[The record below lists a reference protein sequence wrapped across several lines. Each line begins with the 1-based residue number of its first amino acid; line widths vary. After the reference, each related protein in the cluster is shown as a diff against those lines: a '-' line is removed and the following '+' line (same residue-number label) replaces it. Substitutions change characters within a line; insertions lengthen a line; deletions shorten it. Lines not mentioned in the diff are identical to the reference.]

1 MKVIVTGS
9 EGFLGHHLVAAL
21 AARGHRVLGLD
32 RFRVD
37 SPRSGE
43 TALCDILEGARL
55 IEQFRRYEPEGL
67 IHLAART
74 DLDGQSLDDYRANI
88 QGVSNVVSAARQT
101 PSLRRAIFTSSQLV
115 CRLGYVPKNDGD
127 YLPTTLYGQ
136 SKVCTERIVREE
148 DGGGVTWCLVRP
160 TTVWGPGMSVHYQR
174 FLRMV
179 ARRRYVHIGTEPV
192 WKTYG
197 YVGNVVHQYLRLLE
211 SEPNRIYRKTLYL
224 GDYEPLSLS
233 RWADGLARGL
243 GAPPIR
249 SMPRALA
256 RTIARIGDALN
267 AIGWK
272 AFPFNSF
279 RLDNVLTPSVFDLS
293 ETRAICG
300 PLPYT
305 VEEGIEETV
314 RWFWGTAH
322 LQPKDASERVVSS

>member
-9 EGFLGHHLVAAL
+9 AGFLGHHLVPAL

-32 RFRVD
+32 RSRGD
-37 SPRSGE
+37 SPHSGE
-43 TALCDILEGARL
+43 TVLCDILDGARL
-55 IEQFRRYEPEGL
+55 LEQFQLYEPEGL

-74 DLDGQSLDDYRANI
+74 DLDGQDLDDYGANV
-88 QGVSNVVSAARQT
+88 QGVSNVVSAVRRT

-115 CRLGYVPKNDGD
+115 GRLGYVPENDRD
-127 YLPTTLYGQ
+127 YQPTTLYGE

-160 TTVWGPGMSVHYQR
+160 TTVWGPGMSIHYQR

-179 ARRRYVHIGTEPV
+179 ARGRYVHIGAEPV

-197 YVGNVVHQYLRLLE
+197 YVGNVVHQYLCLLE
-211 SEPNRIYRKTLYL
+211 SEPNRIHRKTLYL
-224 GDYEPLSLS
+224 GDYEPLSLRS
-233 RWADGLARGL
+233 WADGLARAL

-256 RTIARIGDALN
+256 HAIARIGDTLN

-279 RLDNVLTPSVFDLS
+279 RLDNVLTQSVYDLS

-305 VEEGIEETV
+305 MEKSIEETAI
-314 RWFWGTAH
+314 WFRGAA
-322 LQPKDASERVVSS
+322 LLRPRNASERVVSS